1 MAAKKTFEASLKD
14 LEAAVEKLES
24 GDLPLED
31 ALACFEEGV
40 KAAGSCQKLLREAE
54 LKVEKLRVDADGM
67 PTAEPFDADED
78 ES

>member
-1 MAAKKTFEASLKD
+1 MTGKKTFEASLKD
-14 LEAAVEKLES
+14 LESAVERLEA

-40 KAAGSCQKLLREAE
+40 KAAGSCQKLLQEAQ
-54 LKVEKLRVDADGM
+54 LKVEQLRTAADGK
-67 PTAEPFDADED
+67 PVAEPFAEDED